1 MGHYDVLIAGGGP
14 AGCATALS
22 LREVAP
28 TLRVGVADA
37 GEERHGVLGETLP
50 PQAAVFL
57 HHLGLQAHFD
67 RDGHAAAFRT
77 RSAWGWPQLV
87 ANEFLYG
94 VHQRGWR
101 LDRRRFDAML
111 KYETQQRGAV
121 WRDGYVAG
129 LVHEAGRWSVRFKD
143 GHSCTADFVI
153 DATGRGAGLCRHLGV
168 TPQRLDR
175 LIACVVHFP
184 AAAAPLDMTLE
195 AFADG
200 WWYATTLPDGE
211 RVVACM
217 SDNDIVRRKRLS
229 QIEPWLRAL
238 RETGF
243 VSAAIGDSAPR
254 GAPQLFAANSH
265 HQILPDELPFLAV
278 GDAVSSFDPL
288 SSQGVAKA
296 LRSGIFAS
304 YSAADFLLRG
314 DARGMARYRQ
324 FVADEFAAYRD
335 TLRDYY
341 QRERRWSERP
351 FWQRRHLLAG
361 AE

>member
-1 MGHYDVLIAGGGP
+1 MNHFDVLIAGGGP

-22 LREVAP
+22 LRDVAP
-28 TLRVGVADA
+28 SLRVCVADA
-37 GEERHGVLGETLP
+37 AEEKNGVLGETLP

-57 HHLGLQAHFD
+57 RHLGLQAHFD

-77 RSAWGWPQLV
+77 QSAWGLPQLI

-94 VHQRGWR
+94 VHQCGWR

-111 KYETQQRGAV
+111 KYETQQRGAT
-121 WRDGYVAG
+121 WRCDHVSG
-129 LVHEAGRWSVRFKD
+129 LVHDAGRWTVRFKTGD
-143 GHSCTADFVI
+143 ACTADFVI

-175 LIACVVHFP
+175 LIACVVNFP
-184 AAAAPLDMTLE
+184 AADTPLDMTLE

-200 WWYATTLPDGE
+200 WWYATTLPGGE

-217 SDNDIVRRKRLS
+217 SDNDIVRHKRLS
-229 QIEPWLRAL
+229 QIEPWLRAF
-238 RETGF
+238 RETEF
-243 VSAAIGDSAPR
+243 LRDVIGDVAPL
-254 GAPQLFAANSH
+254 GPPTLFAANSH
-265 HQILPDELPFLAV
+265 HQILPAELPFLAV

-314 DARGMARYRQ
+314 DSRGIERYRQ

-351 FWQRRHLLAG
+351 FWQRRHLLAD